1 LPPTSGEAAIPP
13 TSQNG
18 ENEMAT
24 RYLSIFA
31 VVEKGEGDEKKSHFT
46 RVGAAFPHRNGEG
59 FNLVL
64 ELIPAA
70 GQRLVAMPP
79 RS

>member
-1 LPPTSGEAAIPP
+1 MPTK
-13 TSQNG
+13 
-18 ENEMAT
+18 
-24 RYLSIFA
+24 YLSIFA

-46 RVGAAFPHRNGEG
+46 RIGAAFPHRNGEG

-64 ELIPAA
+64 ELIPTA